1 MNENTGVSL
10 NFQSPNIST
19 VVYAVQNDKLSRHVV
34 AQLRDGSAPWTPP
47 AGALA
52 AIRYLKPDGTGGF
65 YDVDEN
71 NDPAIS
77 VSGSVAT
84 LTLAEQCTTVP
95 GDVYMQLNFYG
106 TDGSKLTT
114 FAWILRVQKS
124 VLADA
129 TIVSSD
135 YYNVLTEAVAQVAAD
150 RAAVE
155 AIAEQFT
162 FPLGIPYGGTG
173 ANNVADARANLGL
186 GAVAVENVLPIA
198 KGGTGANNVADAR
211 ANLGLGAVAVEN
223 VLPIAKGGTGA
234 NNVADAR
241 ANLGAITVTEKSSSG
256 NWHWAKYSDGTCDLL
271 YGDTAATLDITTQK
285 GGVYTTATYNTINLP
300 FALIGQDGERA
311 ASVSYYQNSNAYINW
326 AAQIIA
332 YQTKVQFRIMS
343 NASQSGA
350 TGILQIHI
358 RGYWK

>member
-198 KGGTGANNVADAR
+198 KGGTGATDA
-211 ANLGLGAVAVEN
+211 ATAL
-223 VLPIAKGGTGA
+223 
-234 NNVADAR
+234 

>member
-19 VVYAVQNDKLSRHVV
+19 VVYAVQNDKISRHIV

-47 AGALA
+47 AGSLPT
-52 AIRYLKPDGTGGF
+52 IRYLKPDGTGGF

-135 YYNVLTEAVAQVAAD
+135 YYNVLTAAVAQVAAD

-162 FPLGIPYGGTG
+162 FPLAVAYGGTG
-173 ANNVADARANLGL
+173 ANNA
-186 GAVAVENVLPIA
+186 
-198 KGGTGANNVADAR
+198 
-211 ANLGLGAVAVEN
+211 
-223 VLPIAKGGTGA
+223 
-234 NNVADAR
+234 ADAR
-241 ANLGAITVTEKSSSG
+241 ANLGAMDTSFEPIWLSATLSSLPATITDARIPADTSTTETHAYAFEFGTPSAITSDLTYTITQGQVVLSGSMSG
-256 NWHWAKYSDGTCDLL
+256 N
-271 YGDTAATLDITTQK
+271 TTVK
-285 GGVYTTATYNTINLP
+285 
-300 FALIGQDGERA
+300 F
-311 ASVSYYQNSNAYINW
+311 SV
-326 AAQIIA
+326 AQFL
-332 YQTKVQFRIMS
+332 K
-343 NASQSGA
+343 
-350 TGILQIHI
+350 
-358 RGYWK
+358 